1 MSTIRVHCTACGDR
15 VGKALPCSLLSL
27 CSSKEPKGNP
37 SLPNLKSKPFP
48 AKKLQ
53 KSKNQTQPIDEMR
66 DPSLSFTKTHF
77 S

>member
-1 MSTIRVHCTACGDR
+1 VYIVLLVEIEWEKPYPAH
-15 VGKALPCSLLSL
+15 CSLLSL

-66 DPSLSFTKTHF
+66 GPSLSFTKTHF